1 MKNLTDLTVF
11 CLALVATLCLATAQ
25 AAEAEAEAEL
35 GTETVYVMI
44 EPYLVTNFTK
54 KNGRLG
60 YINTLPRIITTKADE
75 AIVENHMP
83 MIKAYLVELL
93 GAMLEEKLTDNMQR
107 PQIQKEATEGL
118 QKLFKEEV
126 GKTVVTGVLFK
137 KFLTM

>member
-1 MKNLTDLTVF
+1 MKKLTLLTVYW
-11 CLALVATLCLATAQ
+11 LALAGILYQATLQ
-25 AAEAEAEAEL
+25 AAEAETEL

-93 GAMLEEKLTDNMQR
+93 GAMSEEKLTDNMQR

-126 GKTVVTGVLFK
+126 GKTVVKGVLFK